1 MVIVRASKCGFYILE
16 CCCAVAAVENVGV
29 RLDFANSFVV
39 QELT

>member
-1 MVIVRASKCGFYILE
+1 MAIVRASKRGLHILE

-29 RLDFANSFVV
+29 CLDFANSFVV